1 MDDEKSNVR
10 MQGAKE
16 REGGVSLQL
25 LTPNAENQ
33 EIPKRPE
40 IGDKTFCFLST
51 YFKITDQ
58 LINTET
64 HTYVRLNHLLAILA
78 SLIEHSEFS
87 HSNCWSSVIK
97 KKSPCDV
104 QQLLETAQYIIRK
117 RYC

>member
-40 IGDKTFCFLST
+40 IGDKTFCFLNNNGP
-51 YFKITDQ
+51 
-58 LINTET
+58 IN
-64 HTYVRLNHLLAILA
+64 
-78 SLIEHSEFS
+78 
-87 HSNCWSSVIK
+87 
-97 KKSPCDV
+97 
-104 QQLLETAQYIIRK
+104 
-117 RYC
+117 